1 MFTQHKWYRPRHY
14 LHFDPP
20 IGFKRAQR
28 IVTSPKKVARHS
40 FYPLITYHVTS
51 KKLKTDKST
60 GILEKK
66 TKNRPIAYASHLDS
80 HIYSYYASKI
90 SALYEKALIEKGIGD
105 AVLAFRSLGK
115 SNVEFAAIAFDEIRK
130 RGNCSAVALDISG
143 FFDNLDHELLKKAWA
158 SIINVTI
165 LPSDHYAVFKSLT
178 KFSSVNKELLY
189 DKLGISLN
197 NPKKDGRKKLCD
209 PEAFRREIRGN
220 GLIDNNKNAYGIPQ
234 GSPISALLSNIYM
247 IDFDVE
253 ARKETEKVGGIYF
266 RYCDDML
273 FIVPT
278 QYKNKV
284 AGFARKKI
292 KELRIDINPNKT
304 ELRDF
309 WKVRGVVSCNKPLQ
323 YLGFTYDGQQ
333 ILIRSTALARYSE
346 KMKRGVRFA
355 KATMRKRNRSRIQRG
370 ESPKQLY
377 RQEIYK
383 RYSHLGKRN
392 FIRYGLRAADVM
404 NSNAIKK
411 QLKPLWARL
420 INEIET

>member
-1 MFTQHKWYRPRHY
+1 MARRQTWYRSRHY

-20 IGFKRAQR
+20 LGYKRAQK

-51 KKLKTDKST
+51 KKLKHNKST
-60 GILEKK
+60 GVLEKK

-80 HIYSYYASKI
+80 HIYSYYAYNL
-90 SALYEKALIEKGIGD
+90 SALYERVLEKNGISD
-105 AVLAFRSLGK
+105 SVLAFRSLGK
-115 SNVEFAAIAFDEIRK
+115 SNIDFAATAFNEIRK

-143 FFDNLDHELLKKAWA
+143 FFDNLDHEILKKAWI
-158 SIINVTI
+158 SLLDEPK

-178 KFSSVNKELLY
+178 KYSSVNKDLLY
-189 DKLGISLN
+189 AKLGVSLN

-209 PEAFRREIRGN
+209 PEVFRDIIRGN
-220 GLIDNNKNAYGIPQ
+220 GLIETNKKPYGIPQ
-234 GSPISALLSNIYM
+234 GTPISALLSNIYM
-247 IDFDVE
+247 IKFDIA
-253 ARKETEKVGGIYF
+253 ARKETKKVGGVYF

-278 QYKNKV
+278 KHKNRV
-284 AGFARKKI
+284 AGFARKII
-292 KELRIDINPNKT
+292 KQLRIDINPDKT

-309 WKVRGVVSCNKPLQ
+309 QEADGVISCNKPLQ
-323 YLGFTYDGQQ
+323 YLGFTYDGRH

-355 KATMRKRNRSRIQRG
+355 KATMRKRNRARINRG

-377 RQEIYK
+377 RKEIYN

-392 FIRYGLRAADVM
+392 FIRYGIRAANIM
-404 NSNAIKK
+404 NSKAIKK
-411 QLKPLWARL
+411 QLKPLWGRL
-420 INEIET
+420 IDEIET

>member
-1 MFTQHKWYRPRHY
+1 MAPKQTWYRPRHY

-20 IGFKRAQR
+20 LGYKRAQR

-51 KKLKTDKST
+51 KKLKHDKST
-60 GILEKK
+60 DVLKK
-66 TKNRPIAYASHLDS
+66 KIKNRPIAYASHLDS
-80 HIYSYYASKI
+80 HIYSYYASKL
-90 SALYEKALIEKGIGD
+90 SVLYEQALQEKGICNS
-105 AVLAFRSLGK
+105 VLAFRSLGK
-115 SNVEFAAIAFDEIRK
+115 SNVDFAATAFNEIRK
-130 RGNCSAVALDISG
+130 LGNCSAVALDVSG
-143 FFDNLDHELLKKAWA
+143 FFDNLDHEILKKSWA
-158 SIINVTI
+158 SLINEPI
-165 LPSDHYAVFKSLT
+165 LPNDHYAVFKSLT
-178 KFSSVNKELLY
+178 RFSSVNKELLY
-189 DKLGISLN
+189 TKLGISLN

-209 PEAFRREIRGN
+209 PEVFRKEIRCN
-220 GLIDNNKNAYGIPQ
+220 GLVETNNNDHGIPQ

-247 IDFDVE
+247 IEFDVA
-253 ARKETEKVGGIYF
+253 ARKKIEDVGGIYF

-278 QYKNKV
+278 KYKKIV
-284 AGFARKKI
+284 VDFATTKI
-292 KELRIDINPNKT
+292 KELRIDINPDKT

-309 WKVRGVVSCNKPLQ
+309 QEINGEISGNKPLQ
-323 YLGFTYDGQQ
+323 YLGFTYDGQH

-370 ESPKQLY
+370 EKPKQLY
-377 RQEIYK
+377 RQEIYN

-392 FIRYGLRAADVM
+392 FIRYGIRAADIM
-404 NSNAIKK
+404 NSKAIKK
-411 QLKPLWARL
+411 QIKPLWDRL

>member
-1 MFTQHKWYRPRHY
+1 MATKHTWYRPRHY

-20 IGFKRAQR
+20 VGYKRARR

-40 FYPLITYHVTS
+40 FYPFITYYVTS
-51 KKLKTDKST
+51 KKIKHDKST
-60 GILEKK
+60 GILKKK

-80 HIYSYYASKI
+80 HIYSYYASKL
-90 SALYEKALIEKGIGD
+90 SELYENALLEKGIGD
-105 AVLAFRSLGK
+105 SVLAFRRLDK
-115 SNVEFAAIAFDEIRK
+115 SNVEFAAAAFDEIRK
-130 RGNCSAVALDISG
+130 QGDCSAVALDISG
-143 FFDNLDHELLKKAWA
+143 FFDNLDHEILKKSWT
-158 SIINVTI
+158 SLINEPI

-189 DKLGISLN
+189 TKLGVSLN

-209 PEAFRREIRGN
+209 PVVFRKEIRSN
-220 GLIDNNKNAYGIPQ
+220 GLVETNKNTYGIPQ

-247 IDFDVE
+247 IKFDVA

-278 QYKNKV
+278 KHRNRV
-284 AGFARKKI
+284 VGFARKII
-292 KELRIDINPNKT
+292 KELRIDINPDKT

-309 WKVRGVVSCNKPLQ
+309 REVNGVLSCDKPIQ

-355 KATMRKRNRSRIQRG
+355 KATMRKRNRARIQRG
-370 ESPKQLY
+370 ENPKQLY
-377 RQEIYK
+377 RQEIYN

-392 FIRYGLRAADVM
+392 FIRYGIRAADIM
-404 NSNAIKK
+404 KSKAIRK

-420 INEIET
+420 IKEIET